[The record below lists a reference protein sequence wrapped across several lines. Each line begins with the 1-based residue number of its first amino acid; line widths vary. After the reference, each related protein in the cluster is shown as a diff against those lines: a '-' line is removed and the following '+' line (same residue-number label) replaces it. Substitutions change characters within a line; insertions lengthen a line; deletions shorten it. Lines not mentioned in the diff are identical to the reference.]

1 MNSVH
6 IRLSDE
12 VMTKI
17 DLMKAEYQMKSRNE
31 VINFIIKNFVYEYE
45 NPDHRYQKLLANN
58 NYVINNMA
66 NSLSNMNDILRIIS
80 DSFMD

>member
-1 MNSVH
+1 
-6 IRLSDE
+6 
-12 VMTKI
+12 
-17 DLMKAEYQMKSRNE
+17 MKSRNE

-45 NPDHRYQKLLANN
+45 NPDHKYQKLLSNN

-66 NSLSNMNDILRIIS
+66 NSLSNMNDILRTIS

>member
-45 NPDHRYQKLLANN
+45 NPDHKYQKLLSNN